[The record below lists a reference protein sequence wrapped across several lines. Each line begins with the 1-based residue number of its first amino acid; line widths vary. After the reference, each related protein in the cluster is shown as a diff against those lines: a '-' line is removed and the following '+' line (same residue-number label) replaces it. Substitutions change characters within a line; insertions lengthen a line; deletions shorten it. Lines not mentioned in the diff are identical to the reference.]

1 MKVGYFSKTAE
12 TKVLP
17 ASPKPNQPKSQ
28 ILFHKSSKP
37 RDLYNITLAA
47 GAAVCWKYL
56 LLLCCYCV
64 YYADIQQ
71 TQWLKQLLS
80 GLSMGPTKIWV

>member
-1 MKVGYFSKTAE
+1 M
-12 TKVLP
+12 
-17 ASPKPNQPKSQ
+17 
-28 ILFHKSSKP
+28 
-37 RDLYNITLAA
+37 TLAA

-71 TQWLKQLLS
+71 AQWLKQLLS
-80 GLSMGPTKIWV
+80 GLSMGPTKIWDSRPKCFRYVQIFLDKDKIDFLDCTVHKKC

>member
-1 MKVGYFSKTAE
+1 MKAHFE
-12 TKVLP
+12 TVL
-17 ASPKPNQPKSQ
+17 
-28 ILFHKSSKP
+28 FEM
-37 RDLYNITLAA
+37 TLAT

-71 TQWLKQLLS
+71 AQWLKQLMS
-80 GLSMGPTKIWV
+80 GLSMGPDFF